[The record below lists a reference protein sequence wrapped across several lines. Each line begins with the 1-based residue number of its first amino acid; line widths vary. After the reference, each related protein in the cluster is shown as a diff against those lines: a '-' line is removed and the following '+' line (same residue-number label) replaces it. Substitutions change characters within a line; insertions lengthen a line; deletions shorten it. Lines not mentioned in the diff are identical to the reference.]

1 MSDEKFDAIVVGA
14 GVAGTVAAY
23 IMAKAGLDV
32 LVIERGNSA
41 GSKNMTG
48 GRLYAHVIER
58 IMPGLG
64 EKAPVERKVTREKIS
79 FMTEES
85 AITLDYHRE
94 QPDVP
99 TQASYSVLRN
109 RLDPWLMEQAEAAGA
124 QFIPGVRVD
133 ALIREGNQVTGVQ
146 AGDDILEANVV
157 ILADGVNSMLG
168 RSLGMVPASSAHHY
182 AVGVKELIGLSPEQI
197 NDRFNLSGNEGA
209 AWLFAGSPS
218 NGLMGG
224 GFLYT
229 NRDSVSL
236 GLVCGLGDMAHA
248 QKSVPQ
254 MLEDFKQHPAVR
266 PLIQGG
272 KLLEYS
278 AHMVPEGGLAMVP
291 ELVGDGV
298 MIVGDAAGFCL
309 NLGFTVRGMDLA
321 IASAEAAAHAAI
333 GAKERKDF
341 SARTLAQYKHE
352 LEKGCVMRDMQHF
365 RKIPALMENPRLF
378 TQYPRMVADIMND
391 IFTID
396 GSPNQPMRKMIL
408 SHAKQIGLMN
418 LLKDGIKGVTAL

>member
-58 IMPGLG
+58 IMPGFAQQ
-64 EKAPVERKVTREKIS
+64 APVERKVTREKIS
-79 FMTEES
+79 FMTQES
-85 AITLDYHRE
+85 ATTLDYHRE
-94 QPDVP
+94 QADVP
-99 TQASYSVLRN
+99 GQASYTVLRN

-197 NDRFNLSGNEGA
+197 DDRFNLSGNEGA

-229 NRDSVSL
+229 NRASVSL

-254 MLEDFKQHPAVR
+254 MLEDFKQHPTVR

-309 NLGFTVRGMDLA
+309 NLGFTVRRMDLA

-333 GAKERKDF
+333 VAKARQDF
-341 SARTLAQYKHE
+341 SARTLAEYKSE

-365 RKIPALMENPRLF
+365 RKMPALMENPRLF
-378 TQYPRMVADIMND
+378 TQYPRMVADIMSD
-391 IFTID
+391 MFTID
-396 GSPNQPMRKMIL
+396 GRPNQPMRKMIL
-408 SHAKQIGLMN
+408 SHAKQVGLMN

>member
-23 IMAKAGLDV
+23 VMAKAGLDV

-48 GRLYAHVIER
+48 GRLYAHSIER
-58 IMPGLG
+58 IMPGFAQN
-64 EKAPVERKVTREKIS
+64 APIERTVTREKIS
-79 FMTEES
+79 FLTEEN
-85 AITLDYHRE
+85 AVTLDFQRE
-94 QPDVP
+94 KPALP
-99 TQASYSVLRN
+99 AQASYTVLRN
-109 RLDPWLMEQAEAAGA
+109 RLDPWLMEQAEQAGA

-133 ALIREGNQVTGVQ
+133 ALIREGNRVTGVQ

-157 ILADGVNSMLG
+157 ILADGVNSLLG
-168 RSLGMVPASSAHHY
+168 RSLGMVPAPSPHHY
-182 AVGVKELIGLSPEQI
+182 AVGVKELIGLPTAHI
-197 NDRFNLSGNEGA
+197 NDRFNLEGNEGA

-229 NRDSVSL
+229 NRDSVSI
-236 GLVCGLGDMAHA
+236 GLVCGLGDIGQAR
-248 QKSVPQ
+248 KSVPQ
-254 MLEDFKQHPAVR
+254 MLEDFKQHPAIR

-291 ELVGDGV
+291 QLVSDGV

-321 IASAEAAAHAAI
+321 IASAEAAANTAIAA
-333 GAKERKDF
+333 KRQQDF
-341 SARTLAQYKHE
+341 SAQALSDYKRA
-352 LEKGCVMRDMQHF
+352 LEQSVVMRDMQHF
-365 RKIPALMENPRLF
+365 RKLPALMENPRLF
-378 TQYPRMVADIMND
+378 TQYPHMVADIMND
-391 IFTID
+391 MFTVD
-396 GSPNQPMRKMIL
+396 GRPNQPVRKMMM
-408 SHAKQIGLMN
+408 SHMKKVGLMN
-418 LLKDGIKGVTAL
+418 LLKDGIKGATAL

>member
-58 IMPGLG
+58 IMPGFAQQ
-64 EKAPVERKVTREKIS
+64 APVERKVTREKIS
-79 FMTEES
+79 FMTQES
-85 AITLDYHRE
+85 ATTLDYHRE
-94 QPDVP
+94 QADVP
-99 TQASYSVLRN
+99 GQASYTVLRN

-168 RSLGMVPASSAHHY
+168 RSLGMVPASSAYHY

-254 MLEDFKQHPAVR
+254 MLEDFKQHPTVR

-333 GAKERKDF
+333 VAKARQDF
-341 SARTLAQYKHE
+341 SARTLAEYKSE

-365 RKIPALMENPRLF
+365 RKMPALMENPRLF
-378 TQYPRMVADIMND
+378 TQYPRMVADIMSD
-391 IFTID
+391 MFTID
-396 GSPNQPMRKMIL
+396 GRPNQPMRKMIL
-408 SHAKQIGLMN
+408 SHAKQVGLMN

>member
-1 MSDEKFDAIVVGA
+1 MSDERFDAIVVGA

-23 IMAKAGLDV
+23 VMAKAGLDV

-48 GRLYAHVIER
+48 GRLYAHSIER
-58 IMPGLG
+58 IMPGFAQN
-64 EKAPVERKVTREKIS
+64 APIERAVTHEKIS
-79 FMTEES
+79 FLTEEN
-85 AITLDYHRE
+85 AVTLDFQRE
-94 QPDVP
+94 KPALP
-99 TQASYSVLRN
+99 AQASYTVLRN
-109 RLDPWLMEQAEAAGA
+109 RLDPWLMEQAEQAGA

-133 ALIREGNQVTGVQ
+133 ALIREGSRVTGVQ

-157 ILADGVNSMLG
+157 ILADGVNSLLG
-168 RSLGMVPASSAHHY
+168 RSLGMVPAPSPHHY
-182 AVGVKELIGLSPEQI
+182 AVGVKELIGLPAAQI
-197 NDRFNLSGNEGA
+197 NDRFNLEGNEGA

-229 NRDSVSL
+229 NRDSVSI
-236 GLVCGLGDMAHA
+236 GLVCGLGDIGQAG
-248 QKSVPQ
+248 KSVPQ
-254 MLEDFKQHPAVR
+254 MLEDFKQHPSIR

-291 ELVGDGV
+291 QLVSDGV

-321 IASAEAAAHAAI
+321 IASAEAAANTAIAA
-333 GAKERKDF
+333 KRQQDF
-341 SARTLAQYKHE
+341 SAHALSDYKRA
-352 LEKGCVMRDMQHF
+352 LEQSFVMRDMQHF
-365 RKIPALMENPRLF
+365 RKLPALMENPRLF
-378 TQYPRMVADIMND
+378 TQYPQMVAGIMND
-391 IFTID
+391 MFTVD
-396 GSPNQPMRKMIL
+396 GRPNQPVRKMMV
-408 SHAKQIGLMN
+408 SHMKKIGLMN
-418 LLKDGIKGVTAL
+418 LLKDGIKGAIAL

>member
-14 GVAGTVAAY
+14 GVAGTMAAY

-58 IMPGLG
+58 IMPGFAQQ
-64 EKAPVERKVTREKIS
+64 APVERKVTREKIS
-79 FMTEES
+79 FMTQES
-85 AITLDYHRE
+85 ATTLDYHRE
-94 QPDVP
+94 QADVP
-99 TQASYSVLRN
+99 GQASYTVLRN

-254 MLEDFKQHPAVR
+254 MLEDFKQHPTVR

-333 GAKERKDF
+333 VAKERQDF
-341 SARTLAQYKHE
+341 SARTLAEYKSE

-365 RKIPALMENPRLF
+365 RKMPALMENPRLF
-378 TQYPRMVADIMND
+378 TQYPRMVADIMSD
-391 IFTID
+391 MFTID
-396 GSPNQPMRKMIL
+396 GRPNQPMRKMIL
-408 SHAKQIGLMN
+408 SHAKQVGLMN

>member
-1 MSDEKFDAIVVGA
+1 MSDERFDAIVVGA

-23 IMAKAGLDV
+23 VMAKAGLDV

-48 GRLYAHVIER
+48 GRLYAHSIER
-58 IMPGLG
+58 IMPGFAQN
-64 EKAPVERKVTREKIS
+64 APIERTVTHEKIS
-79 FMTEES
+79 FLTEEN
-85 AITLDYHRE
+85 AVTLDFQRE
-94 QPDVP
+94 KPALP
-99 TQASYSVLRN
+99 AQASYTVLRN
-109 RLDPWLMEQAEAAGA
+109 RLDPWLMEQAEQAGA

-133 ALIREGNQVTGVQ
+133 ALIREGNRVTGVQ

-157 ILADGVNSMLG
+157 ILADGVNSLLG
-168 RSLGMVPASSAHHY
+168 RSLGMVPAPSPHHY
-182 AVGVKELIGLSPEQI
+182 AVGVKELIGLPAAQI
-197 NDRFNLSGNEGA
+197 NDRFNLEGNEGA

-229 NRDSVSL
+229 NRDSVSI
-236 GLVCGLGDMAHA
+236 GLVCGLGDIGQAG
-248 QKSVPQ
+248 KSVPQ
-254 MLEDFKQHPAVR
+254 MLEDFKQHPSIR

-291 ELVGDGV
+291 QLVSDGV

-321 IASAEAAAHAAI
+321 IASAEAAANTAIAA
-333 GAKERKDF
+333 KRQQDF
-341 SARTLAQYKHE
+341 SAHALSDYKRA
-352 LEKGCVMRDMQHF
+352 LEQSFVMRDMQHF
-365 RKIPALMENPRLF
+365 RKLPALMENPRLF
-378 TQYPRMVADIMND
+378 TQYPQMVAGIMND
-391 IFTID
+391 MFTVD
-396 GSPNQPMRKMIL
+396 GRQNQPVRKMMM
-408 SHAKQIGLMN
+408 SHMKKIGLMN
-418 LLKDGIKGVTAL
+418 LLKDGIKGATAL